1 LLPLLVFGSGVLL
14 WARTGEQSAELLLW
28 LGFISFELFVFLG
41 SIYWFD
47 TRFPRVIVALAA
59 AFRNDAGSY
68 YGLMGSM
75 VQRWYDANILSRAP
89 KRRRIHL
96 PLVGLWTGVL
106 VFGVWLVDSQFPFV
120 RFSPLWW
127 HTTSVFVLIAG
138 LVAAVGWVLLVTLYY
153 MGYHIDERSDLAIR
167 IDVTKR
173 IDRLGL
179 IRIIVTVHRWIA
191 ETGGRSTG
199 TDLQ

>member
-1 LLPLLVFGSGVLL
+1 
-14 WARTGEQSAELLLW
+14 
-28 LGFISFELFVFLG
+28 
-41 SIYWFD
+41 
-47 TRFPRVIVALAA
+47 
-59 AFRNDAGSY
+59 
-68 YGLMGSM
+68 
-75 VQRWYDANILSRAP
+75 
-89 KRRRIHL
+89 
-96 PLVGLWTGVL
+96 L

-199 TDLQ
+199 NDLQ